1 MLRGAAR
8 RPLMPPLLWRG
19 CGQQMGKHDVRKR
32 PSTTNAAN
40 ARTLRISWPPTRTV
54 VDQRST
60 ERICKTL
67 PARRGSVSARGVSS
81 DLTQRERGTQQ
92 AEVVGWTRVP
102 TTSSGWS
109 PRSPRQSAKPTIRPT
124 KPRTAKVIAPTPVC
138 SFHRGLRGCTGT
150 EHRVSI
156 VRRIP
161 LVIACAGLGGEA
173 CPVVCWSS

>member
-1 MLRGAAR
+1 MDTRPNDVLRMVAAIAWAIR
-8 RPLMPPLLWRG
+8 EA
-19 CGQQMGKHDVRKR
+19 D
-32 PSTTNAAN
+32 
-40 ARTLRISWPPTRTV
+40 
-54 VDQRST
+54 DQ
-60 ERICKTL
+60 
-67 PARRGSVSARGVSS
+67 A
-81 DLTQRERGTQQ
+81 D
-92 AEVVGWTRVP
+92 
-102 TTSSGWS
+102 
-109 PRSPRQSAKPTIRPT
+109 